1 MKNYSADEMKK
12 DAKTL
17 ENYRKKLNETNAQH
31 AKTLELVKQLID
43 IIKEKDK
50 EIARLNETHKEAM
63 RLK

>member
-43 IIKEKDK
+43 TIKEKDK
-50 EIARLNETHKEAM
+50 EIARLI
-63 RLK
+63 